1 MGKYLSL
8 CIGGNEINEIH
19 EIRSPTVTREAEDL
33 RELLEERCG
42 ILEHDAGL
50 PRPEAELEAARIMAT
65 LARNRGCLWGS
76 LRAALSGHPALLAQI
91 PDKAGPV
98 DALPLGVA
106 TVAVLKDKN
115 VVKQGVAGGGPT
127 SPARCGGEVRRG
139 RVYA

>member
-65 LARNRGCLWGS
+65 LARNRGYTWAS
-76 LRAALSGHPALLAQI
+76 LREALKGYPALASRLPAT
-91 PDKAGPV
+91 AGKV
-98 DALPLGVA
+98 DSLPFAARPRSPSARVA
-106 TVAVLKDKN
+106 ACC
-115 VVKQGVAGGGPT
+115 GRGG
-127 SPARCGGEVRRG
+127 SPARRR
-139 RVYA
+139 

>member
-19 EIRSPTVTREAEDL
+19 EKRSPTVTREAEDL

-50 PRPEAELEAARIMAT
+50 PRPQAELEAARIMAT

-76 LRAALSGHPALLAQI
+76 LRTALSGYSVLLPLI
-91 PDKAGPV
+91 PDKPGPV
-98 DALPLGVA
+98 DALPIGVA
-106 TVAVLKDKN
+106 TVAVLKDRA
-115 VVKQGVAGGGPT
+115 VRQGEFFGPHQVKP
-127 SPARCGGEVRRG
+127 
-139 RVYA
+139 